1 MSQLPVPSLR
11 SAVKAIREATTTT
24 FESSTGTPSE
34 AFDVDRIRADFPI
47 LQLSVAGKPL
57 VYLDNAASSQ
67 MPQSV
72 IDRLVRYQTSEH
84 ANIHRAVHYLSETA
98 TAAYEAARV
107 TLQRF
112 INAAEAREVIFT
124 SGTTEGI
131 NLVAQSWGR
140 QNIRPGDEIILTV
153 LEHHSNIVPWQML
166 AKEKGATIRVV
177 PMNDAGELQLDQYE
191 ALFNERTRLVSV
203 GHVSNALG
211 SINLVKQMIA
221 FAHTHGVP
229 VLVDGAQAAPH
240 LAVDV
245 QELDCDF
252 YAFSGHKL
260 CGPTGIGILYGRAAL
275 LEAMPPFKGGGDMIH
290 TVTFEKTTYAPI
302 PNKFEA
308 GTPPIAA
315 AIGLAAAVDYL
326 SGIGM
331 AAIAAHEHELLTYAT
346 EQLAALSGVRLLG
359 TAQNKTAVLSFVLQ
373 GIHPHDV
380 GTLLNQEGVAVRTG
394 HHCTQP
400 LMTRLGVVA
409 TSRASFAF
417 YNTRADV
424 DALVAG
430 IQTVQKVFA

>member
-1 MSQLPVPSLR
+1 MSTLLTKPPS
-11 SAVKAIREATTTT
+11 
-24 FESSTGTPSE
+24 PP
-34 AFDVDRIRADFPI
+34 AFDVARVRADFPI
-47 LQLSVAGKPL
+47 LQLTVAGKPL

-67 MPQSV
+67 MPQPV

-98 TAAYEAARV
+98 TAAYEAARIK
-107 TLQRF
+107 LQHF
-112 INAAEAREVIFT
+112 INAREAREVIFT
-124 SGTTEGI
+124 SGTTESI
-131 NLVAQSWGR
+131 NLVAHGWGR
-140 QNIRPGDEIILTV
+140 QNIRAGDEIILTV

-166 AKEKGATIRVV
+166 ALEKGATIRVV
-177 PMNDAGELQLDQYE
+177 PINDAGELLLDQYE
-191 ALFNERTRLVSV
+191 ALFNHRTRLVSV

-211 SINLVKQMIA
+211 SINPVKRMIA
-221 FAHTHGVP
+221 FAHARGVP

-245 QELDCDF
+245 QDLDCDF

-275 LEAMPPFKGGGDMIH
+275 LEAMQPFKGGGDMIH

-315 AIGLAAAVDYL
+315 AIGLGAAVDYL
-326 SGIGM
+326 NGIGM
-331 AAIAAHEHELLTYAT
+331 ATIAAHEHELLRYAT
-346 EQLAALSGVRLLG
+346 EQLAALAGVRLLG
-359 TAQNKTAVLSFVLQ
+359 TAQHKAAVLSFAVQ
-373 GIHPHDV
+373 GIHPHDM

-394 HHCTQP
+394 HHCAQP
-400 LMTRLGVVA
+400 LMARLGVAA

-430 IQTVQKVFA
+430 IRSVQKVFA